1 MNQEKFQEHVITQFD
16 QIQKQ
21 FTEIQKQFTEI
32 QKQFTKNEKDHGEL
46 STKVESVRSEMHKAF
61 NSHLRWS
68 IGISISLVG
77 AVFIIVKYIT

>member
-1 MNQEKFQEHVITQFD
+1 MKPETFQEHVMTQFD

-21 FTEIQKQFTEI
+21 FI
-32 QKQFTKNEKDHGEL
+32 KNEEDHGKL
-46 STKVESVRSEMHKAF
+46 SAKVESIRTEVESVRSEIHKAF